1 MAFVLGD
8 SGPAAK
14 TVKTHSR
21 QPPHPGQ
28 LKWKIAGPLTAA
40 PRWASVGPVNK
51 REGKRMTRTIT
62 VIVLAAGAALGL
74 ATADGACAQTVPA
87 TSNRA
92 TDLSAQ
98 SRPKPAGPRTRIRV
112 SPAYPY
118 RTYSTTYPVPYTYEY
133 PGPGFVR
140 QCTSWL
146 AGENRVAGP
155 VIVPRMRCW
164 WQRG

>member
-1 MAFVLGD
+1 M
-8 SGPAAK
+8 SERK
-14 TVKTHSR
+14 
-21 QPPHPGQ
+21 
-28 LKWKIAGPLTAA
+28 
-40 PRWASVGPVNK
+40 SVGASQQ
-51 REGKRMTRTIT
+51 REGKRMARTIA
-62 VIVLAAGAALGL
+62 VLVLAAGTALGL
-74 ATADGACAQTVPA
+74 GATDGALAQTAPGA
-87 TSNRA
+87 SSPRT

-98 SRPKPAGPRTRIRV
+98 SRPKPGPRTRIRV

-140 QCTSWL
+140 QCSSWL

-155 VIVPRMRCW
+155 VIVPKMRCW